1 MKSLLP
7 TDIVTKIA
15 YIGNKLSRCFG
26 VKDATE
32 FKYNSDIIYQGRC
45 PKIGCNDHY
54 LVKTG
59 RRIS

>member
-1 MKSLLP
+1 MKSLLS

-15 YIGNKLSRCFG
+15 YIGNKLRRCFG

-32 FKYNSDIIYQGRC
+32 FKYNSDTIYQGRR

-54 LVKTG
+54 LGKTG